1 MDQSAPTPQRCP
13 TAWRVQPVSR
23 ELDVIQR
30 ADGSVTPNIPKD
42 EEMGWHYREVF
53 GFCQVNQPGHPL
65 KFRRA
70 RGDGKPDGVTGNSPT
85 G

>member
-30 ADGSVTPNIPKD
+30 ADGSAPPIIPKL
-42 EEMGWHYREVF
+42 REWV
-53 GFCQVNQPGHPL
+53 GITVRCLASAKLINPAT
-65 KFRRA
+65 R
-70 RGDGKPDGVTGNSPT
+70 
-85 G
+85 